1 MAEISMVQ
9 MTGPAV
15 SPGAS
20 AQKTQGGQAADFSEL
35 LRDKG
40 QSVSDSDR
48 KTEAKRSEKEQSQT
62 CKPDKKVEAQKDEKQ
77 EANESA
83 SSLEN
88 TEEGLLVLAGMMMQQ
103 AQEADTVT
111 VEGTAETASAEQVL
125 LTESIE
131 TVPLQAEQ
139 LPQRTEQLSQR
150 TEQLSQRT
158 EQLPTAD
165 AQATTPVQEAAQ
177 ALQSQDTNQIRQT
190 APQEAAWQESHV
202 ENTVEQTRQPQQ
214 VEQAVTPEQPRQ
226 ENQAADRKQGEA
238 GADSLKK
245 AETTV
250 RPEEQLTAQSTANS
264 QFQSQLSTEGTEVPG
279 ETTAAVKTS
288 EATMY
293 RDIAET
299 LASRMPVKDGT
310 LTLELEPASLGKIII
325 KVAFEDGKTV
335 MSLMADS
342 HRTLAILSQRA
353 GEMGQILEEKTGQ
366 QTVIYTPEN
375 QPSQEELPERGGE
388 ENRQRQRDAQ
398 EENRHNKESE
408 SFMQQ
413 LRLGLVG

>member
-20 AQKTQGGQAADFSEL
+20 AEKTQSGPAADFSEL

-40 QSVSDSDR
+40 QSVSDSGK
-48 KTEAKRSEKEQSQT
+48 KTETKRPEKEQSQT
-62 CKPDKKVEAQKDEKQ
+62 RKPDKKVNAQEDEKQ

-88 TEEGLLVLAGMMMQQ
+88 TEEGLSVLAGMMLQQ
-103 AQEADTVT
+103 VQEVD
-111 VEGTAETASAEQVL
+111 VEVAEGIAEPT
-125 LTESIE
+125 LTEPVLAAENADVVQMPEAQPVE
-131 TVPLQAEQ
+131 TDIQ
-139 LPQRTEQLSQR
+139 
-150 TEQLSQRT
+150 
-158 EQLPTAD
+158 TA
-165 AQATTPVQEAAQ
+165 APVVQEAVQTAQ
-177 ALQSQDTNQIRQT
+177 PQDT
-190 APQEAAWQESHV
+190 V
-202 ENTVEQTRQPQQ
+202 QTRQT
-214 VEQAVTPEQPRQ
+214 VEREPAAGEPRAEAVEQPGQAVQAVTPRTEQQPRQ
-226 ENQAADRKQGEA
+226 ENQTETRNQSEA
-238 GADSLKK
+238 GADALKE

-250 RPEEQLTAQSTANS
+250 RPEEQMAAQSAASS
-264 QFQSQLSTEGTEVPG
+264 QFQSQLAGEGEQVLAEG
-279 ETTAAVKTS
+279 ETVVKTS
-288 EATMY
+288 EATMH

-299 LASRMPVKDGT
+299 LATRMPSANGE

-353 GEMGQILEEKTGQ
+353 GEMAQILEEKTGQ

-375 QPSQEELPERGGE
+375 QSSQEELPERGGE
-388 ENRQRQRDAQ
+388 ENRQRQKDAQ

>member
-20 AQKTQGGQAADFSEL
+20 AQKTQGGQTADFSEL

-40 QSVSDSDR
+40 QSVSDSGK
-48 KTEAKRSEKEQSQT
+48 KTGVKKPEREQSQSR
-62 CKPDKKVEAQKDEKQ
+62 KPDKKAEAQEDEKQ
-77 EANESA
+77 EMSETA
-83 SSLEN
+83 SSPEN
-88 TEEGLLVLAGMMMQQ
+88 TEEGLSALAGMLLQQ
-103 AQEADTVT
+103 QDMDAVT
-111 VEGTAETASAEQVL
+111 AEGTAEAAPTEPVLAAEDAGAVQMPAEQIP
-125 LTESIE
+125 TEDVRAAAS
-131 TVPLQAEQ
+131 VQ
-139 LPQRTEQLSQR
+139 
-150 TEQLSQRT
+150 
-158 EQLPTAD
+158 
-165 AQATTPVQEAAQ
+165 VQEAAQ
-177 ALQSQDTNQIRQT
+177 ALQPQDTVRTPQT
-190 APQEAAWQESHV
+190 ASQEPVRQETHA
-202 ENTVEQTRQPQQ
+202 EKTAEQARQPRQA
-214 VEQAVTPEQPRQ
+214 EQAAKPEQPRQ
-226 ENQAADRKQGEA
+226 ENQTAARNQGESGTDILKEA
-238 GADSLKK
+238 G
-245 AETTV
+245 TTV
-250 RPEEQLTAQSTANS
+250 RPEEQFAAQSAANS
-264 QFQSQLSTEGTEVPG
+264 QFQSQMSAEGTEVPG
-279 ETTAAVKTS
+279 ETAALKTS
-288 EATMY
+288 EAAMY

-398 EENRHNKESE
+398 EENRHDKEGE

>member
-1 MAEISMVQ
+1 MPVEQIPAEQ
-9 MTGPAV
+9 MPETDV
-15 SPGAS
+15 
-20 AQKTQGGQAADFSEL
+20 QAAAP
-35 LRDKG
+35 
-40 QSVSDSDR
+40 V
-48 KTEAKRSEKEQSQT
+48 
-62 CKPDKKVEAQKDEKQ
+62 VQ
-77 EANESA
+77 ETARP
-83 SSLEN
+83 
-88 TEEGLLVLAGMMMQQ
+88 Q
-103 AQEADTVT
+103 DTV
-111 VEGTAETASAEQVL
+111 
-125 LTESIE
+125 
-131 TVPLQAEQ
+131 
-139 LPQRTEQLSQR
+139 RT
-150 TEQLSQRT
+150 
-158 EQLPTAD
+158 
-165 AQATTPVQEAAQ
+165 
-177 ALQSQDTNQIRQT
+177 RQT
-190 APQEAAWQESHV
+190 ASQEPARQETHA

-214 VEQAVTPEQPRQ
+214 VEQAVKPEQPRQ
-226 ENQAADRKQGEA
+226 ENQTAARDQGEA
-238 GADSLKK
+238 GTDTLKE

-250 RPEEQLTAQSTANS
+250 RPEEQFAAQSAANS
-264 QFQSQLSTEGTEVPG
+264 QFQSQLSAEGTEVPG
-279 ETTAAVKTS
+279 ETAAVKTS

-342 HRTLAILSQRA
+342 HRTLVILSQRA

-388 ENRQRQRDAQ
+388 ENRQRQKDAQ
-398 EENRHNKESE
+398 EENRHNKEGE

>member
-20 AQKTQGGQAADFSEL
+20 SEKTQGGSAVDFSEL

-40 QSVSDSDR
+40 QSVSDSSN
-48 KTEAKRSEKEQSQT
+48 KTEVKKPGKEQGQT
-62 CKPDKKVEAQKDEKQ
+62 HKPDKKVTAKEDEKQ
-77 EANESA
+77 EAKESA
-83 SSLEN
+83 SSPEN
-88 TEEGLLVLAGMMMQQ
+88 TEEGLSLLAEMMLRQP
-103 AQEADTVT
+103 QEADAVT
-111 VEGTAETASAEQVL
+111 AEGAAETAPTEQVL
-125 LTESIE
+125 AVENTEI
-131 TVPLQAEQ
+131 VQMP
-139 LPQRTEQLSQR
+139 TEQIPV
-150 TEQLSQRT
+150 EQMPET
-158 EQLPTAD
+158 D
-165 AQATTPVQEAAQ
+165 VQAAVPVVQETARP
-177 ALQSQDTNQIRQT
+177 QDTVQARRTASQEPARQET
-190 APQEAAWQESHV
+190 HG

-214 VEQAVTPEQPRQ
+214 VEQAVKPEQPRQ
-226 ENQAADRKQGEA
+226 ENQTAARDQGET
-238 GADSLKK
+238 GTDSLKET
-245 AETTV
+245 ETTV
-250 RPEEQLTAQSTANS
+250 RPEEQFAAQSAANS
-264 QFQSQLSTEGTEVPG
+264 QFQSQLSAEGTEVPG
-279 ETTAAVKTS
+279 ETAAVKTS

-388 ENRQRQRDAQ
+388 ENRQRQKDAQ
-398 EENRHNKESE
+398 EENRHNKEGE

>member
-48 KTEAKRSEKEQSQT
+48 KTEAKRPEKEQSQT
-62 CKPDKKVEAQKDEKQ
+62 CKPDKKVEAHKDEKQ

-150 TEQLSQRT
+150 TEQL
-158 EQLPTAD
+158 PTAD

-190 APQEAAWQESHV
+190 APQEAARQESHV
-202 ENTVEQTRQPQQ
+202 ENTMEQTRQPQQ
-214 VEQAVTPEQPRQ
+214 VEQAVKPEQPRQ

-250 RPEEQLTAQSTANS
+250 RPEEQLAAQSTANS

>member
-20 AQKTQGGQAADFSEL
+20 SDKTQGGSAVDFSEL

-40 QSVSDSDR
+40 QSVSDSSN
-48 KTEAKRSEKEQSQT
+48 KTEVKKPGKEQGQT
-62 CKPDKKVEAQKDEKQ
+62 HKPDKKVTAKEDEKQ
-77 EANESA
+77 EAKESA
-83 SSLEN
+83 SSPEN
-88 TEEGLLVLAGMMMQQ
+88 TEEGLSLLAEMMLRQT
-103 AQEADTVT
+103 QEVDAVAA
-111 VEGTAETASAEQVL
+111 EGTAETALTEQVL
-125 LTESIE
+125 AVENTE
-131 TVPLQAEQ
+131 TVHMPTEQISAEHIPAEQ
-139 LPQRTEQLSQR
+139 MPET
-150 TEQLSQRT
+150 
-158 EQLPTAD
+158 D
-165 AQATTPVQEAAQ
+165 VQAAAPVVQETVRP
-177 ALQSQDTNQIRQT
+177 QDTVQTRQT
-190 APQEAAWQESHV
+190 ASQEPARQETHA

-214 VEQAVTPEQPRQ
+214 VEQAVKPEQPRQ
-226 ENQAADRKQGEA
+226 ENQTAARDQGEA
-238 GADSLKK
+238 GTDILKES
-245 AETTV
+245 ETTV
-250 RPEEQLTAQSTANS
+250 RPEEQFAAQSAANS
-264 QFQSQLSTEGTEVPG
+264 QFQSQLSAEGTEVPG
-279 ETTAAVKTS
+279 ETAAVKTS

-299 LASRMPVKDGT
+299 LASRVPVKDGT

-375 QPSQEELPERGGE
+375 QSSQEELPERGGE
-388 ENRQRQRDAQ
+388 ENRQRQKDAQ
-398 EENRHNKESE
+398 EENRHNKEGE

>member
-20 AQKTQGGQAADFSEL
+20 SEKTQGGSAVDFSEL

-40 QSVSDSDR
+40 QSVSDSSN
-48 KTEAKRSEKEQSQT
+48 KTEVKKPGKEQGQT
-62 CKPDKKVEAQKDEKQ
+62 HKPDKKVTAKEDEKQ
-77 EANESA
+77 EAKESA
-83 SSLEN
+83 SSPEN
-88 TEEGLLVLAGMMMQQ
+88 TEEGLSLLAEMMLRQP
-103 AQEADTVT
+103 QEADAVT
-111 VEGTAETASAEQVL
+111 AEGAAETAPTEQVL
-125 LTESIE
+125 AVENTEI
-131 TVPLQAEQ
+131 VQMP
-139 LPQRTEQLSQR
+139 TEQIPV
-150 TEQLSQRT
+150 EQMPET
-158 EQLPTAD
+158 D
-165 AQATTPVQEAAQ
+165 VQAAVPVVQETARP
-177 ALQSQDTNQIRQT
+177 QDTVQARRTASQEPARQET
-190 APQEAAWQESHV
+190 HG

-214 VEQAVTPEQPRQ
+214 VEQAVKPEQPRQ
-226 ENQAADRKQGEA
+226 ENQTAARDQGET
-238 GADSLKK
+238 GTDSLKET
-245 AETTV
+245 ETTV
-250 RPEEQLTAQSTANS
+250 RPEEQFAAQSAANS
-264 QFQSQLSTEGTEVPG
+264 QFQSQLSAEGTEVPG
-279 ETTAAVKTS
+279 ETAAVKTS

-388 ENRQRQRDAQ
+388 ENRQRQKDAQ
-398 EENRHNKESE
+398 EENRHNKEGE

-413 LRLGLVG
+413 LRLGLIPTDGEV